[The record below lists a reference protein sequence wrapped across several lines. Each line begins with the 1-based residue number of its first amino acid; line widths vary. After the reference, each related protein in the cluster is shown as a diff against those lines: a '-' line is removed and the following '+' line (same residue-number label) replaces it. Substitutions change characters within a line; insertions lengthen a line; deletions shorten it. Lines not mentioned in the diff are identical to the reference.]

1 MAPGHSILEA
11 SKNCKKAL
19 LTVNCHHK
27 CDYNYVVAANC
38 TIICTLQQEHLRVL
52 LIVAAAVAVA
62 AAAAAAV
69 AVISRSRGSCVIYP
83 APLLLLLH
91 RYGKFRVPCTTDG
104 YKAGDWTRTAR
115 TRRTCTP
122 EKNHPLSPTRAHK
135 PLRLQFWSQLD
146 RETWTKSNGLHCRNA
161 VLVRNNSKIQI
172 PNEII
177 PRGTNPSQAY
187 GCHHLRMSYFLQ
199 RL

>member
-11 SKNCKKAL
+11 SKNCKKARF
-19 LTVNCHHK
+19 TVECHHK
-27 CDYNYVVAANC
+27 CDYKHVVPANC
-38 TIICTLQQEHLRVL
+38 TILCTLQQEYSRVL
-52 LIVAAAVAVA
+52 LIVAAAVAVAVAVAVA

-69 AVISRSRGSCVIYP
+69 AVISRNRGSCVIYP

-91 RYGKFRVPCTTDG
+91 RYGKFGVPCTTDG

-122 EKNHPLSPTRAHK
+122 EKNRPLSPTRAHK

-146 RETWTKSNGLHCRNA
+146 RETWKKAMAFIAAMPSLSGTTLRSKSQTKS
-161 VLVRNNSKIQI
+161 
-172 PNEII
+172 
-177 PRGTNPSQAY
+177 
-187 GCHHLRMSYFLQ
+187 
-199 RL
+199 